1 MADNYTQIFNLALS
15 GLARGLDARS
25 HARIA
30 CLAAYGGDKKGE
42 KLGRPQAPQ
51 RGLPPLGIP
60 LSGQIAKMCII
71 VSHEWTGVLAWLPR
85 SPSLDGALWK
95 IHQPFE
101 PMDSGPHTNLGF
113 GDGGLFIRPLSC
125 LLSGEGVLS
134 HGSRPHPDGVG
145 LSRLRER
152 RGIYQVR
159 TSVSQTEVTVKLR
172 EAIEGCFT
180 TQAQTRN
187 GFSSPGWNRGGFQAR
202 LIVRRMTDVSWYS
215 GADR

>member
-15 GLARGLDARS
+15 GLARGLVA
-25 HARIA
+25 
-30 CLAAYGGDKKGE
+30 
-42 KLGRPQAPQ
+42 
-51 RGLPPLGIP
+51 
-60 LSGQIAKMCII
+60 
-71 VSHEWTGVLAWLPR
+71 R

-152 RGIYQVR
+152 RAFWQVR

-180 TQAQTRN
+180 TQAPNKERLFIPRMESR
-187 GFSSPGWNRGGFQAR
+187 GLSSPTYCKEDNGCVLVFRGRSLRSSMRPSSSPRSMSLA
-202 LIVRRMTDVSWYS
+202 SS
-215 GADR
+215 A